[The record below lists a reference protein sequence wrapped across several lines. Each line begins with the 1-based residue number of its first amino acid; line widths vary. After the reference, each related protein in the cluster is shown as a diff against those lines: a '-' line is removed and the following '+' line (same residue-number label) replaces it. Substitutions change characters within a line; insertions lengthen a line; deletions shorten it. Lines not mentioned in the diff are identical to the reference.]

1 MKAAQY
7 AEDASKTRVHDLSCN
22 ASYLG
27 DSDLARI
34 ASDLECCVVDST
46 RMRYPDR
53 VNYPAIPHDVYTDD
67 MAEKVLGLAREI
79 LERVRQ
85 NWQVCN
91 QK

>member
-7 AEDASKTRVHDLSCN
+7 AEDASKTRVHNLSWN

-34 ASDLECCVVDST
+34 AGDLECCVVDST

-53 VNYPAIPHDVYTDD
+53 LNYPAIPHDVYTVD
-67 MAEKVLGLAREI
+67 MARKALALAKAI
-79 LERVRQ
+79 LEIVGQ
-85 NWQVCN
+85 NWQVCK